1 MGKLTLVIGNKNYSS
16 WSLRPWL
23 LMRHAGI
30 PFEEVRIPLYND
42 ATRDQIHNYSPSG
55 KIPVLL
61 DGERRVWD
69 SLAICEYIAEL
80 YPQHQLW
87 PVDLRTRAVARS
99 VCAEMHSGFM
109 ALRENMTMNC
119 RKLLPG
125 KGRGPGVAE
134 DIARITA
141 VWTDCRKRLRQGGD
155 FLFGHFSIADAMY
168 APVALR
174 FHTYAVDLD
183 PVCAAYAKTL
193 LELPAVQDWVV
204 QSHAEP
210 EVLPAFER

>member
-1 MGKLTLVIGNKNYSS
+1 MEKLTLVIGNKNYSS

-23 LMRHAGI
+23 LLRQAGI
-30 PFEEVRIPLYND
+30 SFEELRIPLYTD

-61 DGERRVWD
+61 DGGRRVWD
-69 SLAICEYIAEL
+69 SLAICEYIAEF

-87 PVDLRTRAVARS
+87 PIDRRTRAVARS
-99 VCAEMHSGFM
+99 VCAEMHSGFI

-119 RKLLPG
+119 RKHLPG
-125 KGRGPGVAE
+125 KGRGPGVQE
-134 DIARITA
+134 DIDRITA
-141 VWTDCRKRLRQGGD
+141 LWTDCRKRFGQNGD
-155 FLFGHFSIADAMY
+155 FLFGRFSIADAMY

-174 FHTYAVDLD
+174 FRTYSVDLD

-204 QSHAEP
+204 QSHAEA